1 MNQLNSEM
9 DNYGILIRTK
19 TYMLDHKMNSI
30 RQQCDN
36 NESSSPVK
44 IEMIIM
50 IIMIINRNSLKFR
63 NG

>member
-1 MNQLNSEM
+1 
-9 DNYGILIRTK
+9 
-19 TYMLDHKMNSI
+19 MLDHKMNSI